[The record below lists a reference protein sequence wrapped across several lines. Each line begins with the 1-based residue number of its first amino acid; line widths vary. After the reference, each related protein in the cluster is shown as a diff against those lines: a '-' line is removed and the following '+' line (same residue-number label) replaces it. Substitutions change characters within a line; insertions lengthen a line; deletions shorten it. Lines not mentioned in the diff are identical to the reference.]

1 MKNRLIA
8 LAVLVLSS
16 VGVQAQIDRSQM
28 PEPGP
33 APKINLEKPE
43 SFTLKNGLKVL
54 VVENHKLPRVSM
66 TLTMDNPPVMEG
78 EKAGVAGLMGSMLGE
93 GTPEIPKDK
102 FNEQIDYLGANI
114 SFFSQGASASTLSK
128 YFPRIMEL
136 MTKGALNPNF
146 TEEEFEAEK
155 SQSHREPEGG
165 REKRFRK
172 CQQNSKGLDLW
183 SGSSLRRIHNHRE
196 P

>member
-43 SFTLKNGLKVL
+43 SFTLKNGVKVL

-66 TLTMDNPPVMEG
+66 TLTMDNPPSWK
-78 EKAGVAGLMGSMLGE
+78 EKK
-93 GTPEIPKDK
+93 PE
-102 FNEQIDYLGANI
+102 
-114 SFFSQGASASTLSK
+114 
-128 YFPRIMEL
+128 
-136 MTKGALNPNF
+136 
-146 TEEEFEAEK
+146 
-155 SQSHREPEGG
+155 
-165 REKRFRK
+165 
-172 CQQNSKGLDLW
+172 
-183 SGSSLRRIHNHRE
+183 
-196 P
+196 